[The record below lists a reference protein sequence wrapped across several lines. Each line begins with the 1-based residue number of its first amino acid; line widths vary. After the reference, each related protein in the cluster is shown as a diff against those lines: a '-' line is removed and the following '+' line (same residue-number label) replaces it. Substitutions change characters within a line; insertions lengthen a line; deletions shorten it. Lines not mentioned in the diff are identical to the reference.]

1 MYHSATFALRVE
13 QNSEDASR
21 PQVGHVGCERHIDS
35 MHHDPQM
42 GRVVRCIIVIKRVY
56 QGSRRPLAVAWVIVI
71 GKLVLTSDV
80 PFGQCLGSLQSYG
93 LRTGTFPLDRQ
104 LYLAAWHGKVVY
116 PFVTLGS
123 PPTSLK
129 STTPYRGEL
138 GTFPSSPS
146 SWFKH

>member
-80 PFGQCLGSLQSYG
+80 PFGQC
-93 LRTGTFPLDRQ
+93 
-104 LYLAAWHGKVVY
+104 
-116 PFVTLGS
+116 
-123 PPTSLK
+123 
-129 STTPYRGEL
+129 
-138 GTFPSSPS
+138 
-146 SWFKH
+146 